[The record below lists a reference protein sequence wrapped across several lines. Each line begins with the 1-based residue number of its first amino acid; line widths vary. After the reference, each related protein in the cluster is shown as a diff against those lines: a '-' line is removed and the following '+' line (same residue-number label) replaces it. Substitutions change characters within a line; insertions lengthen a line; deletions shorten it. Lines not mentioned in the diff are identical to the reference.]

1 MYSFYLEYLVFYSI
15 TVIGYFR
22 ESIFLF
28 FDNNNMQKMSVS
40 FLLENSA
47 TKINEGHTR
56 TQTNMHIP
64 QKKDLFRR
72 QGEGRHVGLGD
83 RILAALAVLP
93 RSFLNKRMSSTICF
107 KKTQTKQLAWQGFCP
122 PIRCDDLRLVF

>member
-56 TQTNMHIP
+56 T
-64 QKKDLFRR
+64 
-72 QGEGRHVGLGD
+72 
-83 RILAALAVLP
+83 
-93 RSFLNKRMSSTICF
+93 
-107 KKTQTKQLAWQGFCP
+107 
-122 PIRCDDLRLVF
+122 